1 MSTTHIRPYTYF
13 LPSHSHGHVEAQAQ
27 VQAGVIQCLAE
38 ALLGFRAALK
48 QAVQQA
54 LRAEHGIRIAA
65 QVGHGVAEDVLSYG
79 DNHGIV

>member
-1 MSTTHIRPYTYF
+1 M
-13 LPSHSHGHVEAQAQ
+13 
-27 VQAGVIQCLAE
+27 QAGIIQCLAE
-38 ALLGFRAALK
+38 VLLGFRAALE
-48 QAVQQA
+48 QAAQQA